1 MANKYQSESKA
12 REKHAEIM
20 SQTRKRI
27 EINARTNTFYCAHM
41 HSERAEKAF
50 QEHKKPF
57 TYWTVAALTE
67 EMNRVM
73 RNEGYKKA
81 DILFI
86 NRRMKNIGRD
96 KLRQMLLVPTD
107 EKHHV
112 GRYYALVRFHE
123 MDENKAKMFAKR
135 TLAN

>member
-12 REKHAEIM
+12 REKYAEVM
-20 SQTRKRI
+20 SLTRKRI
-27 EINARTNTFYCAHM
+27 EINAKTNTFYCAHM
-41 HSERAEKAF
+41 HSKGAERAF

-57 TYWTVAALTE
+57 RDWTVAALTE
-67 EMNRVM
+67 EMNRIM
-73 RNEGYKKA
+73 KKEGYKKA
-81 DILFI
+81 DMLFI

-96 KLRQMLLVPTD
+96 KLRQMLLVSTN

-123 MDENKAKMFAKR
+123 MDEDKAKMFAKR